1 VLGRLLYVSLT
12 PQCLINEVHS
22 TKGMSNKSSLDGV
35 IEIAGRY
42 VTDAM
47 LATLQSHYEALRVE
61 RGEKTRLDLRELSPE
76 DQERAALD
84 VSFYSQN
91 PHLPLENLCSKLNN
105 YDPKNDS
112 QRELLEYVGKLAE
125 FPDLSKPA
133 GIWAHGQ
140 AGVGKSHIAVA
151 LTKEFMR
158 RGYQP
163 NFVQFGA
170 NNKLMTPNL
179 APQQV
184 WILDDFNSPYGMD
197 RDTFVRV
204 SLNAHNTGGRM
215 FVTSNM
221 DYDQFMEK
229 LHGIIG
235 DADAKR
241 YFDRI
246 KGMFKVLNVVGESN
260 RQQTA
265 WYNP

>member
-1 VLGRLLYVSLT
+1 
-12 PQCLINEVHS
+12 
-22 TKGMSNKSSLDGV
+22 MSRPDSLDGV
-35 IEIAGRY
+35 IELAGAH

-47 LATLQSHYEALRVE
+47 LATLQSHYDALKVE
-61 RGEKTRLDLRELSPE
+61 RGAKTSLDLRELSPE
-76 DQERAALD
+76 VQVRVTLD
-84 VSFYSQN
+84 VAFYLQN
-91 PHLPLENLCSKLNN
+91 PHLPLENLCSRLDN
-105 YDPKNDS
+105 YNPKNDS
-112 QRELLEYVGKLAE
+112 QRELLEYVGKLAG
-125 FPDLSKPA
+125 FSDLSKPA
-133 GIWAHGQ
+133 GIWALGQ

-170 NNKLMTPNL
+170 NNILMTPNL

-197 RDTFVRV
+197 RDVFIRV

-229 LHGIIG
+229 LHGLIG

-246 KGMFKVLNVVGESN
+246 KGTFKVINVIGESN

-265 WYNP
+265 WYNPK